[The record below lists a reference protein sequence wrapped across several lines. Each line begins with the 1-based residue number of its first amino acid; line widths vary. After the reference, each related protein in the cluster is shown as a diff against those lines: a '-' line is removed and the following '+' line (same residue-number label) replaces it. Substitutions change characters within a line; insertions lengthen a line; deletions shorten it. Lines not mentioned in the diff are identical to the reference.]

1 MPYYGYGYGYGMDP
15 LYLLVVLVS
24 TVIGL
29 AAQAYIKSTY
39 GTWSNVKSDGIT
51 GAEAA
56 RRMLDA
62 NGCQNVGIKSIG
74 GTLTDNYNPTDNNLY
89 LSHDNQY
96 GGSVASVAV
105 ACHEAGH
112 AAQHEQGYAMMKLR
126 SALVPVV
133 NLTQSAWTI
142 VFILGV
148 ALNLAGLTTLAIWL
162 FSFSVLFQVV
172 TLPVEIDASR
182 RGVRYIQESGMSAQ
196 QVRGAKK
203 VLTAAALTYVA
214 AALSSV
220 IQLLYLLARTSRR
233 ND

>member
-74 GTLTDNYNPTDNNLY
+74 GTLTENYNPPDNHLY